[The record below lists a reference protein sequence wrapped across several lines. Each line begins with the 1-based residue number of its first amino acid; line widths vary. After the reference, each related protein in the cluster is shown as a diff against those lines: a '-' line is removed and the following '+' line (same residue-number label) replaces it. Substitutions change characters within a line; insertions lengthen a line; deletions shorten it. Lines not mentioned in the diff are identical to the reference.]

1 VSIEDLARRA
11 VVERVVA
18 DKVKAS
24 QADTKAA
31 LMDAMEVGDRKVAKI
46 GDTSV
51 GYVII
56 TKGRQTWRVSDPAA
70 LLAWVKANMPTEV
83 VVTESVRESYVTAL
97 LNGAKAA
104 GAPVDPRTGEVVPG
118 IEVAEGDPYA
128 SVRPNEAAEVAVA
141 EAWNSGEL
149 DLWYFAEL
157 EAGA

>member
-1 VSIEDLARRA
+1 MSIEDLARRA

-31 LMDAMEVGDRKVAKI
+31 LMDAMDVGDRKVAHI
-46 GDTSV
+46 GDTAV
-51 GYVII
+51 GYVIV

-83 VVTESVRESYVTAL
+83 IVTESVRESYVSAL
-97 LNGAKAA
+97 LAGAKAA
-104 GAPVDPRTGEVVPG
+104 GAPVDPRTGEMVPG
-118 IEVAEGDPYA
+118 LEVSEGDPYV
-128 SVRPNEAAEVAVA
+128 SVRPNEAAEDAVLT
-141 EAWNSGEL
+141 AWGRGEL
-149 DLWYFAEL
+149 ALPYLAEL